1 MPANLTPQYKKAE
14 EAYRRAQTPEEE
26 LRCLEWMLREI
37 PKHKGTDKLQAELK
51 AKISKARQEVEHARK
66 APKRSQAGVRIP
78 HQGAGR
84 VILLGGPNVGK
95 SQLLARLTRATPV
108 VAPYPFSTREPQPG
122 MMPWE
127 DVMVQLIDT
136 PPITADYLDPNLLGL
151 VRSSDLALWV
161 FDAGSDEG
169 IDAVQAVVTRLDQTK
184 TRLAAE
190 SYLDEADVGLSF
202 TRTFLVANKM
212 DLPGAEERL
221 ALLAE
226 LVPLPF
232 PVYRV
237 SAETG
242 AGLEDLRQA
251 IYQALDV
258 VRVYTKLPT
267 KKEPDLDR
275 PFTVKRGSTLLDVAE
290 LIHRDLAAHFKYAR
304 VWGSKVLS
312 PGAVMKGDYIV
323 QDKDIVEIHA

>member
-51 AKISKARQEVEHARK
+51 AKISKARQEVEQARK
-66 APKRSQAGVRIP
+66 APKRGTAGVRIP

-84 VILLGGPNVGK
+84 VVLLGGPNAGK
-95 SQLLARLTRATPV
+95 SLLLARLTRATPL

-136 PPITADYLDPNLLGL
+136 PPITADYLDPSVLGFI
-151 VRSSDLALWV
+151 RSSDLALLV
-161 FDAGSDEG
+161 FDAGCDEG
-169 IDAVQAVVTRLDQTK
+169 IDAVLAVVQRLEQTK
-184 TRLAAE
+184 TRLASE
-190 SYLDEADVGLSF
+190 SYLDEEDVGLSF

-221 ALLAE
+221 ALLQE
-226 LVPLPF
+226 LAPLPLTVF
-232 PVYRV
+232 RV

-242 AGLEDLRQA
+242 AGLEALRQA

-312 PGAVMKGDYIV
+312 PGAVMKGDYVV

>member
-66 APKRSQAGVRIP
+66 APKRTQAGVRIP

-84 VILLGGPNVGK
+84 VILLGGPNAGK
-95 SQLLARLTRATPV
+95 SQLLARLTRATPL

-151 VRSSDLALWV
+151 IRSSDLALLV

-184 TRLAAE
+184 TRLAVE

-226 LVPLPF
+226 LAPLPL

-267 KKEPDLDR
+267 KKEPDLER

-312 PGAVMKGDYIV
+312 PGAVMKGDYVV